1 MLHQLA
7 QRRFGHE
14 AKDGDWGFIYY
25 DALALRAGHSS
36 ILHEK
41 LIKYSCARVK
51 MCRMNTLNDLN
62 RHESLPAAPLKVAVV
77 TETYPP
83 EVNGVAITI
92 GHMVRGLR
100 MRQHHIQLIR
110 PRQSNRDAAT
120 AEDGYEEILVA
131 GMPIPGYP
139 ELKAGLPA
147 KRLLSRLWKQQRPDI
162 VHIVT
167 EGPLGWSAVN
177 VARKLGIP
185 ISTDFH
191 TNFHSYTKH
200 YGVGLLHKPMAAY
213 LRHLH
218 NKADCTMVP
227 TASLKQELEQFDYRN
242 VVVVSRG
249 VDTKLFHPAKR
260 NAELRNSWGMT
271 EHDPVVMLVSRL
283 APEKNLPVVIQA
295 FEQMRA
301 IQPSTKL
308 VLVGDGPARADLEK
322 QFNPNVIFAGMRTG
336 EDLAAHYA
344 SGDIFIYP
352 SLTETYGNVTV
363 EAMSSGLATIA
374 YDYAA
379 AHQHINHD
387 VNGLLVPY
395 DDTAAFVAQARALVT
410 DAERIQ
416 RLRTEARLTVE
427 SPTWEDV
434 SGHFETALM
443 NVVRAQGAK
452 HVKNELSAAT
462 D

>member
-1 MLHQLA
+1 M
-7 QRRFGHE
+7 RRMN
-14 AKDGDWGFIYY
+14 
-25 DALALRAGHSS
+25 
-36 ILHEK
+36 ILHDN
-41 LIKYSCARVK
+41 A
-51 MCRMNTLNDLN
+51 LN
-62 RHESLPAAPLKVAVV
+62 ESLAPAQLKVAII

-92 GHMVRGLR
+92 GHMVRVLR
-100 MRQHHIQLIR
+100 KRNHHIQLVR
-110 PRQSNRDAAT
+110 PRQHKQDAA
-120 AEDGYEEILVA
+120 AQEKGYEEILLA

-139 ELKAGLPA
+139 ELKVGLPA
-147 KRLLSRLWKQQRPDI
+147 KGTLLRLWRKQRPDI
-162 VHIVT
+162 VHIAT
-167 EGPLGWSAVN
+167 EGPLGWTALSA
-177 VARKLGIP
+177 ARKLDIP
-185 ISTDFH
+185 VSTDFH
-191 TNFHSYTKH
+191 TNFHSYTRH
-200 YGVGLLHKPMAAY
+200 YGIGLLHKPMAAY

-227 TASLKQELEQFDYRN
+227 TATLQQELEAYGYKN
-242 VVVVSRG
+242 VLVVSRG

-260 NAELRNSWGMT
+260 SAELRNAWGASGDT
-271 EHDPVVMLVSRL
+271 PVAMLVSRL

-301 IQPSTKL
+301 VEPRCKL
-308 VLVGDGPARADLEK
+308 VIVGDGPARAELEK
-322 QFNPNVIFAGMRTG
+322 QQHQNVIFAGMRNG
-336 EDLAAHYA
+336 DDLATHYA

-352 SLTETYGNVTV
+352 STTETYGNVTV

-379 AHQHINHD
+379 AHKHIRHD

-395 DDTAAFVAQARALVT
+395 DDTAAFLAQARALVS
-410 DAERIQ
+410 DAERVQ

-434 SGHFETALM
+434 AGHLETVLIGL
-443 NVVRAQGAK
+443 VQKQGASHDESK
-452 HVKNELSAAT
+452 LYTAT